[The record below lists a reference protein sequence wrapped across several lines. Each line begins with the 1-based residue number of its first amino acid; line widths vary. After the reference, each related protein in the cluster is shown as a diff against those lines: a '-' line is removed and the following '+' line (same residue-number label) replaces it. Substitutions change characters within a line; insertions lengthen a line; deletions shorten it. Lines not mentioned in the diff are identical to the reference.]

1 VSEELKIYEGLIFK
15 AQQVEKNPVRNLHI
29 QRAFSSF
36 EGCKK
41 SRKMDTKLAFAKL
54 VKVLNAAQNMQ
65 QVLVGGIGI
74 HQAPHV

>member
-15 AQQVEKNPVRNLHI
+15 AQQVE
-29 QRAFSSF
+29 
-36 EGCKK
+36 KK